1 MACTHRVLISC
12 LIVAGA
18 AVAQD
23 AARMRQTLE
32 YLASPELQGRE
43 SGQPGCVKA
52 ATYLAGKMQALGLAT
67 LSPTGMG
74 GETPYHHPYTLSSYL
89 SGGFTLNGTTLLP
102 GLHYTAHG
110 APAQSGET
118 VFLGYGL
125 KTQGQDDFAGRE
137 VRGKWVVALE
147 GLPDGSLAENLD
159 AGSVEAK
166 ARAAAEAGALGLV
179 LVHRPESSWPAIPIG
194 SERLR
199 LRPRFRDLFPL
210 PAAEP
215 LGRLPRIHVNEEGA
229 RLLRFFST
237 QGEESSLAQARSLGL
252 AEPQNLTPGLASTA
266 SNLVGVIPGTD
277 PALASEYVLVS
288 AHYDHIGLATNG
300 GYYPGA
306 DDNASGTAGL
316 LEMATLLKGTSPR
329 RSILFLACS
338 GEEKGL
344 LGSAAFAS
352 APPVSLSKIV
362 ANVNLDMLGR
372 NATRTLYV
380 TPAAVSGYV
389 TTLVTKARELVKS
402 KDLDLSKGIDQ
413 YWRQSDH
420 YTFAQRS
427 IPVVFFNSGD
437 HADLHQVTDTANKID
452 YVKMTRAVD
461 LARDLVLAVA
471 NDSAKPASV
480 SPTVYNA
487 WTWPVVGSSA
497 ATAPSITTQPVSV
510 TTRLGS
516 TATFTVVA
524 TGSAPLSYQWYRGTT
539 AIPGATAATYI
550 TGATV
555 TSDSGA
561 TFYVKVSNAKGSVNS
576 SAATLTVILGSSDT
590 VAPTVSASESGTSG
604 TISLNATATDNVAV
618 TRVEWY
624 VDSLLKGSD
633 TAAPYGV
640 NLDSTA
646 LANGTHALV
655 AKAYDAAGNV
665 GTSPAV
671 NFTVNNVVTTG
682 ELMTNGGFETGTTGW
697 SGSTGA
703 IGTWSGQPAYQGT
716 RYAWLGGNGSTNT
729 ENLYQTVTIPNT
741 AASAVLSLFLHIDTA
756 ETTTTTAYDK
766 CTIRLRNTS
775 GTTLATLATYSNL
788 DKAAGYVQKSFDVS
802 AYKGKTLRIYITS
815 TEDRN
820 LQTSFV
826 FDNVSLA
833 LR

>member
-1 MACTHRVLISC
+1 MARSYRALISC
-12 LIVAGA
+12 LLVAGA
-18 AVAQD
+18 LGAQD

-52 ATYLAGKMQALGLAT
+52 ATYLAGKMQALGLSTLPAT
-67 LSPTGMG
+67 GTG
-74 GETPYHHPYTLSSYL
+74 GETPYHHTYTLSSYL
-89 SGGFTLNGTTLLP
+89 SGGFTLSGTTLLP

-110 APAQSGET
+110 LPPQRGEA

-125 KTQGQDDFAGRE
+125 KTQGQDDFAGRD
-137 VRGKWVVALE
+137 VRGKWVVVLE
-147 GLPDGSLAENLD
+147 GAPDGSLGEDLE

-166 ARAAAEAGALGLV
+166 ARAAAESGALGMV
-179 LVHRPESSWPAIPIG
+179 VVHRPESSWPTAPLR
-194 SERLR
+194 SEWLK

-210 PAAEP
+210 PGAEP

-229 RLLRFFST
+229 RLLGFFAT
-237 QGEESSLAQARSLGL
+237 QDGEPSFAKARNLGM
-252 AEPQNLTPGLASTA
+252 AEPQNLTPALASTA

-288 AHYDHIGLATNG
+288 AHYDHIGLASNG

-316 LEMATLLKGTSPR
+316 LEMATLLKGTPPK

-372 NATRTLYV
+372 NATRTLYI
-380 TPAAVSGYV
+380 TPAAVSGQV
-389 TTLVTKARELVKS
+389 TTLVTKARELVKT

-427 IPVVFFNSGD
+427 IPVIFFNSGD
-437 HADLHQVTDTANKID
+437 HADVHQVTDTTSKID

-471 NDSAKPASV
+471 NDSAKPVSV
-480 SPTVYNA
+480 SSTVYNA

-510 TTRLGS
+510 TAAQGKS
-516 TATFTVVA
+516 ATFTVVA
-524 TGSAPLSYQWYRGTT
+524 TGSAPLGYQWYRGTT
-539 AIPGATAATYI
+539 AITGATAASYT
-550 TGATV
+550 TGAT
-555 TSDSGA
+555 TAADNGA

-576 SAATLTVILGSSDT
+576 STATLTVVSSGTDS
-590 VAPTVSASESGTSG
+590 VAPTVSATESGTSG
-604 TISLNATATDNVAV
+604 TITLSATATDNVAV
-618 TRVEWY
+618 TKVEWH
-624 VDSLLKGSD
+624 VDGILKGTD
-633 TAAPYGV
+633 TTAPYSV
-640 NLDSTA
+640 NLDSTT
-646 LANGTHALV
+646 LANGTHTLV
-655 AKAYDAAGNV
+655 VKAFDAAGNV
-665 GTSPAV
+665 ASSAPLS
-671 NFTVNNVVTTG
+671 FLVNNPTKVG
-682 ELMTNGGFETGTTGW
+682 ELMINGGFESGTTGW

-716 RYAWLGGNGSTNT
+716 KYAWLGGNGSTTT
-729 ENLYQTVTIPNT
+729 ESLYQTVTIPSTVNG
-741 AASAVLSLFLHIDTA
+741 AVLSFFLHIDTA

-766 CTIRLRNTS
+766 CILRLRNSS
-775 GTTLATLATYSNL
+775 GATLATLATYSNL
-788 DKAAGYVQKSFDVS
+788 NRAPGYVQKTFDVS
-802 AYKGKTLRIYITS
+802 AYKGQTLRVHITA
-815 TEDRN
+815 TEDTN

-826 FDNVSLA
+826 LDNFSLT

>member
-1 MACTHRVLISC
+1 MAYPYRALISC
-12 LIVAGA
+12 LLVAGA
-18 AVAQD
+18 AGAQD

-32 YLASPELQGRE
+32 YLAGPELQGRE

-52 ATYLAGKMQALGLAT
+52 ATYLAGKMQALGLST
-67 LSPTGMG
+67 LPTTGAS

-110 APAQSGET
+110 LPAQRGEA

-125 KTQGQDDFAGRE
+125 KTQGQDDFAGRQ
-137 VRGKWVVALE
+137 VNGKWVVVLE
-147 GLPDGSLAENLD
+147 GVPDATLGEDLD

-166 ARAAAEAGALGLV
+166 ARAAAEAGTLGLV
-179 LVHRPESSWPAIPIG
+179 VVHRPESSWPAAPLR

-215 LGRLPRIHVNEEGA
+215 MGRLPRIHVNEEGA
-229 RLLRFFST
+229 RLLGFFST
-237 QGEESSLAQARSLGL
+237 QDGEPSIAKARSLGL
-252 AEPQNLTPGLASTA
+252 AEPQNLTPALASTA

-277 PALASEYVLVS
+277 PALASEYVLIS
-288 AHYDHIGLATNG
+288 AHYDHLGVATNG

-316 LEMATLLKGTSPR
+316 VELATLLKGTSPK

-352 APPVSLSKIV
+352 APPISLSKVV

-372 NATRTLYV
+372 NATRTLYI

-389 TTLVTKARELVKS
+389 TTLVTKARELVKT

-420 YTFAQRS
+420 YTFAQRN
-427 IPVVFFNSGD
+427 IPVIFFNSGD
-437 HADLHQVTDTANKID
+437 HADLHQVTDTPNKID

-471 NDSAKPASV
+471 NDPAKPASV
-480 SPTVYNA
+480 PATVYNA

-497 ATAPSITTQPVSV
+497 ATAPSITTQPANV
-510 TTRLGS
+510 TTSLGN
-516 TATFTVVA
+516 TATFNVVA
-524 TGSAPLSYQWYRGTT
+524 TGSAPLGFQWYRGTT
-539 AIPGATAATYI
+539 PISGATATTYT

-555 TSDSGA
+555 ASDSGV
-561 TFYVKVSNAKGSVNS
+561 TFYVKVSNSKGSVNS
-576 SAATLTVILGSSDT
+576 NPATLTVVPVSTDT
-590 VAPTVSASESGTSG
+590 TAPTVSASESGTTG
-604 TISLNATATDNVAV
+604 TIILSATATDDVAV
-618 TRVEWY
+618 TKVEWY
-624 VDSLLKGSD
+624 VDGLLKGTD
-633 TAAPYGV
+633 TTAPYEV
-640 NLDSTA
+640 KLDSTT
-646 LANGTHALV
+646 LANGTHTLEV
-655 AKAYDAAGNV
+655 KAFDAAGNV
-665 GTSPAV
+665 GSSAPLS
-671 NFTVNNVVTTG
+671 FQVNNPTKVG
-682 ELMTNGGFETGTTGW
+682 ELMTNGGFESGTTSW
-697 SGSTGA
+697 SGTTGA

-716 RYAWLGGNGSTNT
+716 KCAWLGGNGSATT
-729 ENLYQTVTIPNT
+729 ESLYQTVKVPST
-741 AASAVLSLFLHIDTA
+741 ATSAVLSFFLHIDTA
-756 ETTTTTAYDK
+756 ETTTSTAYDK
-766 CTIRLRNTS
+766 CTLRLRNSS

-788 DKAAGYVQKSFDVS
+788 NKAPGYVQKSFDLS
-802 AYKGKTLRIYITS
+802 AYKGQAIQVYVTE
-815 TEDRN
+815 TEDTN

-826 FDNVSLA
+826 FDNVSLT